1 MNKFAPVTPAQP
13 ALDLPFTEFER
24 RIKKLPALR
33 RKLQLDALL
42 LRTEVNLYYLTG
54 LSSDNAILV
63 AADGEPTFYTDFRYI
78 VMAKRKAPGLK
89 CELMWPAKNHADALA
104 KMGKKWRRVGYEGNI
119 TASRFNALREA
130 LPDVELVNVSNELME
145 MRSVKSPAEQR
156 VMRGAIAANDK
167 VYQALRAYAK
177 PGMTEW
183 VLATFFRMMAW
194 QLGQGEAFDT
204 IVCAGR
210 NGAECHHEP
219 DNTELRAGQPVLVD
233 QGVRLNHYCSD
244 MTRCFCLGKPSAAYR
259 NIYRVV
265 YEANRAAIR
274 AIKPG
279 MVCGDI
285 DAIARNYIDRAGYGK
300 AFGHSLGHSLGLE
313 IHESPGFSPGC
324 KTVLKPGMLITVEP
338 GIYLPGR
345 LGIRHEDVVLVTK
358 TGCEVLSKSP
368 PLED

>member
-1 MNKFAPVTPAQP
+1 MNKSDPAILAKP
-13 ALDLPFTEFER
+13 ALDLPFPEFER

-33 RKLQLDALL
+33 RRLKLDAML

-89 CELMWPAKNHADALA
+89 CELMWPAKNHADVLG
-104 KMGKKWRRVGYEGNI
+104 KMGKNWRRVGYEGNI
-119 TASRFNALREA
+119 SAARFNALREA
-130 LPDVELVNVSNELME
+130 LPDVELVDVSGELMA

-156 VMRGAIAANDK
+156 VMRGAIAANDL
-167 VYQALRAYAK
+167 VYRALRGYVK

-183 VLATFFRMMAW
+183 ELATFVRMSAW

-219 DNTELRAGQPVLVD
+219 DETELRAGQPVLVD

-259 NIYRVV
+259 DIYRVV

-274 AIKPG
+274 AVKPG

-285 DAIARNYIDRAGYGK
+285 DAIARDHIARAGYGK

-313 IHESPGFSPGC
+313 IHESPTFSPGC

-338 GIYLPGR
+338 GIYLPGK
-345 LGIRHEDVVLVTK
+345 LGIRHEDVVLVTR

-368 PLED
+368 PLE